1 MTQKLTR
8 SSDKMISGVA
18 AGFANYVGIDPV
30 IARLVFALL
39 ILSNPPLGVVVY
51 IILAI
56 VMPSGEEDPVKASAN
71 PFSEEEIIVQDM

>member
-18 AGFANYVGIDPV
+18 AGFANYLGIDPV

-39 ILSNPPLGVVVY
+39 ALSNLPLGVVVY
-51 IILAI
+51 IILSI
-56 VMPSGEEDPVKASAN
+56 VMPAGEDPVKASAN